1 MVGHITYLSDDEM
14 ASKFGRQLKNGK
26 LSYSFETE
34 FQIESY
40 LRHQADKFSE
50 YFDAN
55 TYLRIT
61 KALDYFDPGAR
72 ARRQP
77 VRALRERARGVSGGL
92 VHDRLALFA
101 RALARDRQGAA
112 RQPRRR
118 DLRRNRRAARATT
131 RSCSTTSAITGSW
144 PRISTASRSAAHDA
158 GNGA

>member
-26 LSYSFETE
+26 LGYSFDTE

-40 LRHQADKFSE
+40 LRHQGDKFSE

-61 KALDYFDPGAR
+61 KALDYFDPAFEHGGSLAR
-72 ARRQP
+72 ALAPAQRRFP
-77 VRALRERARGVSGGL
+77 RRL
-92 VHDRLALFA
+92 VHDRLALLA

-112 RQPRRR
+112 RQPR
-118 DLRRNRRAARATT
+118 AT
-131 RSCSTTSAITGSW
+131 
-144 PRISTASRSAAHDA
+144 
-158 GNGA
+158 